1 MTNRQAAIRNRYAA
15 AGRTLIAL
23 LAFAALGRSQTLYSF
38 QWIVEVDGSGSDQL
52 AGLGMDAQG
61 NIYLTGTTESPN
73 FQVKAAVQNHLAG
86 ASDVFVTKLDP
97 SGNIVYST
105 YFGGSGGDV
114 ATAMTVDSQGGV
126 YVTGTTGSTDF
137 PTTPGAFS
145 SSVPAPSA
153 AGGLVTFLFKLNPDG
168 SVGYATYFSNS
179 QTSPNA
185 IGVDSAG
192 FAYLTGL
199 SYGGLV
205 TTPGAYRTS
214 CACVP
219 PSSLFSFFSI
229 NDAFLTRLDPT
240 GSELIFSTFVGAPV
254 VPGALAVARD
264 GSAYIAGAPTSGGS
278 DGVFLL
284 NATGTSLIS
293 SAVTGLSATAIA
305 VAQDGSLYLGGP
317 AATGPN
323 PFLPTF
329 GAFQPASGLMP
340 GANAT
345 QAAIVKMD
353 AQLQGVLAA
362 TYFGGAFGSS
372 AKALTLDA
380 AGHVYVGGYT
390 SPRSL
395 PTRTPFFQG
404 FGLGIT
410 GFVAELSGDL
420 SALLFSSEFGDN
432 EIFGIN
438 GLAIGAKGNVVLGG
452 STGPPSNVWVNSL
465 ALAGPPSLRIDAIEN
480 FSNGFSDPISGG
492 ETILVQGNGF
502 GTAAQLSIGGVAT
515 TPISIS
521 PTGIVAIVPS
531 GLPGVAATVQVLSG
545 DAASNSVVVALIQ

>member
-1 MTNRQAAIRNRYAA
+1 
-15 AGRTLIAL
+15 
-23 LAFAALGRSQTLYSF
+23 
-38 QWIVEVDGSGSDQL
+38 
-52 AGLGMDAQG
+52 
-61 NIYLTGTTESPN
+61 
-73 FQVKAAVQNHLAG
+73 
-86 ASDVFVTKLDP
+86 
-97 SGNIVYST
+97 
-105 YFGGSGGDV
+105 
-114 ATAMTVDSQGGV
+114 
-126 YVTGTTGSTDF
+126 
-137 PTTPGAFS
+137 
-145 SSVPAPSA
+145 
-153 AGGLVTFLFKLNPDG
+153 
-168 SVGYATYFSNS
+168 
-179 QTSPNA
+179 
-185 IGVDSAG
+185 
-192 FAYLTGL
+192 
-199 SYGGLV
+199 
-205 TTPGAYRTS
+205 
-214 CACVP
+214 
-219 PSSLFSFFSI
+219 
-229 NDAFLTRLDPT
+229 
-240 GSELIFSTFVGAPV
+240 V

-293 SAVTGLSATAIA
+293 SAVTGLSAAAIA
-305 VAQDGSLYLGGP
+305 VAQDGSLYLAGL

-362 TYFGGAFGSS
+362 TYLGGAFGSS

-432 EIFGIN
+432 EVFGIN

-452 STGPPSNVWVNSL
+452 ATGSPSQNVWANSL

-480 FSNGFSDPISGG
+480 FSNGFSDPISAG
-492 ETILVQGNGF
+492 ETILVQGSGF
-502 GTAAQLSIGGVAT
+502 ETGAQLSIGGVAA

-521 PTGIVAIVPS
+521 SSGIVAIVPS